1 MGLLHWLETGSWS
14 VPDAPETTE
23 QRELQSVVTDLG
35 VAYETKIA
43 EILGLSDSSIPAV
56 YRATQFIADTLA
68 SLHMEQ
74 VDERSNVRDLDT
86 PMILLR
92 PDPTETYH
100 ETMHKIA
107 MSLLWRGNA
116 YFRVVSR
123 SEASGLPTA
132 IQVLNPDEVAVNWD
146 RQRLF
151 PVYEWRNQT
160 LERNRDIFHI
170 PINLYPGHVEGMSP
184 ISAARHLWET
194 MKAEGNMAK
203 TLVADN
209 ATPSGLLHSQ
219 KPLTRQEAEEVRDIW
234 EGSHKGRKR
243 VGVTSGT
250 VEFKPLQIKPVD
262 AQFVESRN
270 FSIQEVARIFG
281 LPGHFLGVSSGS
293 SMTYST
299 TESLNRLFVTNTLRP
314 TYLERIE
321 QVFSMLLPPF
331 KVARFNTDELLRADI
346 KSRYEAHHIGIAAGF
361 KTPNEVRKEEGLP
374 PMLGGDELRQPN
386 EKSVP
391 VSQESKRA

>member
-1 MGLLHWLETGSWS
+1 
-14 VPDAPETTE
+14 
-23 QRELQSVVTDLG
+23 
-35 VAYETKIA
+35 
-43 EILGLSDSSIPAV
+43 
-56 YRATQFIADTLA
+56 
-68 SLHMEQ
+68 
-74 VDERSNVRDLDT
+74 
-86 PMILLR
+86 
-92 PDPTETYH
+92 
-100 ETMHKIA
+100 
-107 MSLLWRGNA
+107 
-116 YFRVVSR
+116 
-123 SEASGLPTA
+123 
-132 IQVLNPDEVAVNWD
+132 
-146 RQRLF
+146 
-151 PVYEWRNQT
+151 
-160 LERNRDIFHI
+160 
-170 PINLYPGHVEGMSP
+170 
-184 ISAARHLWET
+184 
-194 MKAEGNMAK
+194 
-203 TLVADN
+203 
-209 ATPSGLLHSQ
+209 LLHSQ

-374 PMLGGDELRQPN
+374 PVLGGDELRQPGN
-386 EKSVP
+386 ESVP